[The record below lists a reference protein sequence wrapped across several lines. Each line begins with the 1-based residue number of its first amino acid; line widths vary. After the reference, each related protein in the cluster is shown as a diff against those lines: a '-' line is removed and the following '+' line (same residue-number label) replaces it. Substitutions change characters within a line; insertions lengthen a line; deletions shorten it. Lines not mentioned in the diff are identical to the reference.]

1 MISPFEYCTK
11 CGLVYCHIQN
21 FECVVCHG
29 ELAPIEGL
37 IPERNPTK
45 HATDTKPRNAQE
57 EIYLLGEQLAAN
69 HAKLQKALR
78 K

>member
-1 MISPFEYCTK
+1 MISPFDYCMK

-37 IPERNPTK
+37 LVPGRHPTTGAVDSAEIPEVFNLQPK
-45 HATDTKPRNAQE
+45 VV
-57 EIYLLGEQLAAN
+57 
-69 HAKLQKALR
+69 AKGR
-78 K
+78 IVFDDPPSN